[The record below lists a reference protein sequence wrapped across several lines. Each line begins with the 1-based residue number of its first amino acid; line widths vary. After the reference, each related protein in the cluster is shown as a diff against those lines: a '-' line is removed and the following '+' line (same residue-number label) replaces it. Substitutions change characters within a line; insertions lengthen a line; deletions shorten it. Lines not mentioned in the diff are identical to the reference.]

1 MLRTAWIPALL
12 VAAASPAAAQTQG
25 FSSEVAYDFLLRDI
39 PTLAGTIV
47 GEACAGLINGDATLA
62 EDPTLTKLGFIDIPR
77 TGAHAANPDFVQMAR
92 SHGSHYVSVGG
103 VSTSLCEVSVV
114 GPQAA
119 EALKSMRTVVVYE
132 AGLDLEPDPAN
143 SGPRGNGSVEALK
156 MQYAEGQV
164 MVQLFSGSTNDGTPS
179 ASFQIK
185 IEER

>member
-1 MLRTAWIPALL
+1 MLRTAWISAVL
-12 VAAASPAAAQTQG
+12 VAVASPAAAKAQD
-25 FSSEVAYDFLLRDI
+25 FSPEVAYDFLLRDI

-47 GEACAGLINGDATLA
+47 SGACAGLMNGEATLA
-62 EDPTLTKLGFIDIPR
+62 DDPTLTRLGFIDIPR
-77 TGAHAANPDFVQMAR
+77 TGAHAAKSGFVQMAR

-103 VSTSLCEVSVV
+103 VSQSLCEVSVV

-119 EALKSMRTVVVYE
+119 EALKLMRVVAVYE

-156 MQYAEGQV
+156 MEYAEGQV
-164 MVQLFSGSTNDGTPS
+164 MVQLFSGTTNDGTPS
-179 ASFQIK
+179 ASFLIK